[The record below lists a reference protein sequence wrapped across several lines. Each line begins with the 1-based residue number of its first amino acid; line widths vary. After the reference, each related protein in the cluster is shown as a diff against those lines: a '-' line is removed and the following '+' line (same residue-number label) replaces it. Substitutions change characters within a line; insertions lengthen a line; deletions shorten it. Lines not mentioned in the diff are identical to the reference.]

1 MIAWL
6 KLNKFKI
13 ISSIIILIFSIF
25 NSYFSG
31 RYMYNKAIKASDREI
46 AEIKQDM
53 RDSATRADTAIEQ
66 SLKAEEDARIA
77 NVEKEKHKANVARIE
92 KEKRGLEK
100 KIAALPP
107 TQVVVHLVKILY
119 VEPEEI
125 TLQSQGILFSLA
137 AGRKTLRYMEE
148 FTLLRGQFDEL
159 VEAFIKSEV
168 NGIKLSEANKEK
180 DKAIAEKDFQIS
192 EWPEVEKEW
201 DRKFNIS
208 KSRGKSNY
216 WRGLKTGGIIG
227 GIVGGIVVFVLGR

>member
-13 ISSIIILIFSIF
+13 IGTIIVIIFSIA
-25 NSYFSG
+25 NSCFSG
-31 RYMYNKAIKASDREI
+31 RYMYNKAIKASDRVI
-46 AEIKQDM
+46 VGIKQNM
-53 RDSATRADTAIEQ
+53 RDSATRADAAIER
-66 SLKAEEDARIA
+66 SLKSEKEARVA
-77 NVEKEKHKANVARIE
+77 RAEKEKHKANAARIE
-92 KEKRGLEK
+92 KKRRGLEK

-148 FTLLRGQFDEL
+148 FTLLRQQFDEL
-159 VEAFIKSEV
+159 AMAFVESSVEGLELWKTNAELK
-168 NGIKLSEANKEK
+168 KAN
-180 DKAIAEKDFQIS
+180 AEKDVQIAK
-192 EWPEVEKEW
+192 WPGIEKEW
-201 DRKFNIS
+201 DRKFNLS
-208 KSRGKSNY
+208 KSQGKSNW

-227 GIVGGIVVFVLGR
+227 GIVGGIIVFVLRR